1 MLCMQSSA
9 VYTEAFS
16 AASLVVAQTAVQQN
30 RGSQQIKIFYNR
42 FLTDIEHKNS
52 PMSANRVTKRTQDG
66 NAARQSSRYT
76 SVDIVPASVTVDD
89 TEYHTQVEKLQA
101 LHGTRGSYLLGSGA
115 LDKNDA
121 LFMMEEEEKRSRT
134 MALRASEE
142 RRAFT
147 EQLARLRREEC
158 DDRGIH
164 NDEERLV
171 EEKHAKGKVL
181 KRGVVQE
188 LKERKR
194 KGLVVDKGITE
205 DKHEGKEIN
214 VARDEQLKD
223 DGNRADD
230 VNALQLLGCYSED
243 DSDNKQD
250 SDGPEEPTK
259 RKPLPSAL
267 DLL

>member
-1 MLCMQSSA
+1 
-9 VYTEAFS
+9 
-16 AASLVVAQTAVQQN
+16 
-30 RGSQQIKIFYNR
+30 
-42 FLTDIEHKNS
+42 
-52 PMSANRVTKRTQDG
+52 MSADRVTKRSQDG

-89 TEYHTQVEKLQA
+89 TEYHAQVEKLQA

-134 MALRASEE
+134 MALRATEE

-147 EQLARLRREEC
+147 EQLERLRREEC
-158 DDRGIH
+158 EDGGIGG
-164 NDEERLV
+164 DEERLL
-171 EEKHAKGKVL
+171 EEKRVKGKRL

-194 KGLVVDKGITE
+194 KGLAVESVIAE
-205 DKHEGKEIN
+205 DRHEVKEIN
-214 VARDEQLKD
+214 APREEKSLD
-223 DGNRADD
+223 DGSHVDD
-230 VNALQLLGCYSED
+230 VNALQLLGCYSKDGSDSEED
-243 DSDNKQD
+243 G
-250 SDGPEEPTK
+250 SDGPDQVAREQSAK